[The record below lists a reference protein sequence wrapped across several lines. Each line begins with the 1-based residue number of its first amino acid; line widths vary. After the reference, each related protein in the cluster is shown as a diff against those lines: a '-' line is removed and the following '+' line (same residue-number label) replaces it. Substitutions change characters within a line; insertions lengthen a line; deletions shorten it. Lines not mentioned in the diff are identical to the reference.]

1 MSDLYEQ
8 IEQDWLDGHPSHAE
22 ACEIWREIEGDE

>member
-8 IEQDWLDGHPSHAE
+8 IEQDWLDGHLSHAE
-22 ACEIWREIEGDE
+22 ACEIWREIEDDE